1 MLYITIPCK
10 ALSLPNRIVRT
21 SSALE
26 PHTGGYFYN
35 DSNTIMI
42 YIENEKN
49 SAFSGER
56 SVDDKRILHRGIYSQ
71 VACTELAKPVHV
83 VESIG
88 QSDSAE
94 LDVGSVEV
102 GQEEAAVDVVIN
114 VKYGSKIQLVCAEV
128 QQEVKKAIEMM
139 TGLRVVEV
147 NVCVQSVTFENDKDE
162 KKKPEEP
169 RVK

>member
-1 MLYITIPCK
+1 M
-10 ALSLPNRIVRT
+10 
-21 SSALE
+21 
-26 PHTGGYFYN
+26 
-35 DSNTIMI
+35 
-42 YIENEKN
+42 ENENTVMTDIKVN
-49 SAFSGER
+49 ETGKVSFAPDVIATIANLAASDVEGVTGLGGGFADSFTG
-56 SVDDKRILHRGIYSQ
+56 ILGGKKSYTKGVR
-71 VACTELAKPVHV
+71 
-83 VESIG
+83 
-88 QSDSAE
+88 
-94 LDVGSVEV
+94 VEV

>member
-1 MLYITIPCK
+1 M
-10 ALSLPNRIVRT
+10 
-21 SSALE
+21 
-26 PHTGGYFYN
+26 
-35 DSNTIMI
+35 
-42 YIENEKN
+42 ENENTVMTDIKVN
-49 SAFSGER
+49 ETGKVSFAPDVIATIANLAASDVEGVTGLGGGFADSLTG
-56 SVDDKRILHRGIYSQ
+56 ILGGKKSYTKGVR
-71 VACTELAKPVHV
+71 
-83 VESIG
+83 
-88 QSDSAE
+88 
-94 LDVGSVEV
+94 VEV

-147 NVCVQSVTFENDKDE
+147 NVCVQSVAFENDKDE

>member
-1 MLYITIPCK
+1 MFTPAQPFLTHAEAAEEVVAIAAPVVVPFKFRAGFAEEFATI
-10 ALSLPNRIVRT
+10 ANLAASDVEGVTGLGGGFADSLTGILGGKKSYTKGVR
-21 SSALE
+21 
-26 PHTGGYFYN
+26 
-35 DSNTIMI
+35 
-42 YIENEKN
+42 
-49 SAFSGER
+49 
-56 SVDDKRILHRGIYSQ
+56 
-71 VACTELAKPVHV
+71 
-83 VESIG
+83 
-88 QSDSAE
+88 
-94 LDVGSVEV
+94 VEV

>member
-1 MLYITIPCK
+1 M
-10 ALSLPNRIVRT
+10 
-21 SSALE
+21 
-26 PHTGGYFYN
+26 
-35 DSNTIMI
+35 
-42 YIENEKN
+42 ENENTVMTDIKVN
-49 SAFSGER
+49 ETGKVSFAPDVIATIEGVTGLGGGFADSLTG
-56 SVDDKRILHRGIYSQ
+56 ILGGKKSYTKGVR
-71 VACTELAKPVHV
+71 
-83 VESIG
+83 
-88 QSDSAE
+88 
-94 LDVGSVEV
+94 VEV